1 MQHSSASVVLLGGG
15 GGGGGGGVG
24 GGAAQQNT
32 SNVVQICP
40 NSKRIEIRDNKVV
53 GRYMYNLICTCL
65 LFIHIN
71 VSFVMEF
78 LSVGCKLVRYYVA
91 TISALFLH

>member
-1 MQHSSASVVLLGGG
+1 MEQYATQQC
-15 GGGGGGGVG
+15 
-24 GGAAQQNT
+24 AAAAAATATVQQNT

-65 LFIHIN
+65 LFIYI
-71 VSFVMEF
+71 
-78 LSVGCKLVRYYVA
+78 SVRSV
-91 TISALFLH
+91 IE